1 MKAEVQRGRKGKSIA
16 MVREEEVLVAIR
28 VAARKKGTNKLS
40 MREIDREIRAYR
52 VEWSQL
58 ISKLRF

>member
-1 MKAEVQRGRKGKSIA
+1 
-16 MVREEEVLVAIR
+16 
-28 VAARKKGTNKLS
+28 LS